1 MFKRFMPY
9 FEEADDFVG
18 GDLPDDQTDGSPT
31 DEGQAQPEA
40 KKTYEIDYLGEKKT
54 FDIDFD
60 DEDSV
65 KQILQKSLNNDRISE
80 KWENSKATISKMEEV
95 ARKAGFLNEHG
106 HGDIDAY
113 YEAANHE
120 LMQREI
126 EELTEN
132 VNLPPELAEE
142 LLLARQDRAMFKAE
156 KERQQAESAKQKQ
169 YAELLDFYKEV
180 HGEDLDPAKTT
191 LPKEVWEAV
200 ENGVSPKYAY
210 AEYRLKEMLKEQQ
223 IEQGNLENSK
233 ASPGSVTGKGQAIE
247 KDYYTSDELDRLTDA
262 DLNDPNVFEK
272 AMRSMSRI

>member
-1 MFKRFMPY
+1 MPY

-18 GDLPDDQTDGSPT
+18 GDLPDDHTDGSPT
-31 DEGQAQPEA
+31 DKGQAQPEA
-40 KKTYEIDYLGEKKT
+40 KRTYEIDYLGEKKT

-80 KWENSKATISKMEEV
+80 KWESSKAVTSKIEEI
-95 ARKAGFLNEHG
+95 ARKSGFVNEHG

-120 LMQREI
+120 LRQREI

-156 KERQQAESAKQKQ
+156 KERHEAEIAQQKQ
-169 YAELLDFYKEV
+169 YAELLDFYKEI
-180 HGEDLDPAKTT
+180 HGEDLDPATT
-191 LPKEVWEAV
+191 KLPKEVWEAV
-200 ENGVSPKYAY
+200 ENGVSPKHAY
-210 AEYRLKEMLKEQQ
+210 AEYRLKELIKEQE
-223 IEQGNLENSK
+223 IDKGNADNAKRS
-233 ASPGSVTGKGQAIE
+233 AGSVTGKGQAIE
-247 KDYYTSDELDRLTDA
+247 KDYYTSEELDRLTSD
-262 DLNDPNVFEK
+262 DLNDPKIFEK